1 MAEVYIDGLGDV
13 QLEGNTP
20 NAAEKEAIIN
30 ALKKQETPEP
40 QTEEQKTQSFTESA
54 LNAFKSRDTSLA
66 AGGMAGFASGA
77 RLGAMGG
84 GAVAGIPGAI
94 VGGIGGG
101 VLGAA
106 GAGQAYDILE
116 SFIKGENLGLDD
128 TAKQAFKDIKRESMF
143 SLGAASIPGLKPM
156 VTRLLSK
163 RGKGEL
169 VSKEVK
175 QLYDAGKRIGVNVL
189 PLDTS
194 GKLGK
199 AYTKV
204 VGVFPIVGS
213 PIRRAAE
220 TRGRQI
226 STVKN
231 EVLNDLAPNASLSE
245 LGVDMFNAA
254 KNTNQEFRNVA
265 SSLYNVFYKQSAKI
279 NKPFIPS
286 EGIRKESQKA
296 IDDFLKNRPVSVT
309 TKIVKGK
316 STPLIKSVDKSSL
329 KGLRNKQFKLQV
341 KKPIGANINKAYE
354 QYIKGLSNL
363 EDFITP
369 AQVKQIKKDLAEFS
383 KGISGKDGG
392 GVFKLSQIA
401 KSTELSLRDFSK
413 YNLAAFGTNPNV
425 SRKSLENLVNE
436 LKNADKFYANG
447 IKVFQRSTAQQFTK
461 ADKNIFIKGFD
472 KPGSI
477 ESDELFKYV
486 IKAGSPSAI
495 KDLRY
500 LIGSENFAKV
510 SRKVIDNAFTK
521 ASVRGDNLKG
531 LVFNPDVLEEQLG
544 LIGRNQSDILE
555 NITKGTTL
563 NKQKLKDLILVSKY
577 HSQMEIP
584 DVSSFIQRRA
594 MLGGVKA
601 VAGGALMGAGVV
613 ASPIVSPILIYMT
626 KKSSKFFASPKNV
639 GLAIEA
645 LDITAPRSIRYIAG
659 DKLLR
664 GLIKDSEGEEK
675 ELYQQFQ
682 NIYKKDKNNIINNTV
697 QD

>member
-555 NITKGTTL
+555 NITKGTKL

-577 HSQMEIP
+577 HAQMEIP

>member
-40 QTEEQKTQSFTESA
+40 QTEEQKTQSFTEST
-54 LNAFKSRDTSLA
+54 LNAFKARDTSLA

>member
-1 MAEVYIDGLGDV
+1 MAEVYIEGLGNV

-40 QTEEQKTQSFTESA
+40 QTEEQKTQSFTEST

-116 SFIKGENLGLDD
+116 SYFKGENLDLDD

-156 VTRLLSK
+156 ITRILSK
-163 RGKGEL
+163 RGKGEM

-175 QLYDAGKRIGVNVL
+175 QLYDAGKRVGINVL
-189 PLDTS
+189 PLDIA
-194 GKLGK
+194 GGLGK
-199 AYTKV
+199 GWGKV
-204 VGVFPIVGS
+204 VGVFPIAGD
-213 PIRRAAE
+213 PLKRAAT
-220 TRGRQI
+220 TRATQI
-226 STVKN
+226 ESVKN
-231 EVLNDLAPNASLSE
+231 QILNDIAPNATLSE

-254 KNTNQEFRNVA
+254 KNTNKEFRNI
-265 SSLYNVFYKQSAKI
+265 SSTLYNSFYKQADKI
-279 NKPFIPS
+279 NKPFVPS
-286 EGIRKESQKA
+286 KNIKIEAQKA

-309 TKIVKGK
+309 TKIVSGK
-316 STPLIKSVDKSSL
+316 ATPLIKSVDKSSL

-341 KKPIGANINKAYE
+341 RKPIGANINKSYE

>member
-116 SFIKGENLGLDD
+116 SYFKGENLDLDD
-128 TAKQAFKDIKRESMF
+128 TAKQALKDIKRESMF

-156 VTRLLSK
+156 ITRILSK
-163 RGKGEL
+163 RGKGEM

-175 QLYDAGKRIGVNVL
+175 QLYDAGKRVGVNVL
-189 PLDTS
+189 PLDIS
-194 GKLGK
+194 GSLGK
-199 AYTKV
+199 GWGKV
-204 VGVFPIVGS
+204 VGVFPVAGS
-213 PIRRAAE
+213 PLKRAAT
-220 TRGRQI
+220 TRATQI
-226 STVKN
+226 ESVKN
-231 EVLNDLAPNASLSE
+231 QILNDIAPNATLSE

-254 KNTNQEFRNVA
+254 KNTNKEFRNI
-265 SSLYNVFYKQSAKI
+265 SSKLYNSFYKQADKI
-279 NKPFIPS
+279 NKPFVPS
-286 EGIRKESQKA
+286 KNIKIEAQKA

-309 TKIVKGK
+309 TKIVSGK
-316 STPLIKSVDKSSL
+316 ATPLIKSVDKSSL

>member
-40 QTEEQKTQSFTESA
+40 QTEEQKTQSFTEST

-116 SFIKGENLGLDD
+116 SYFKGENLDLDD

>member
-1 MAEVYIDGLGDV
+1 MAEVYIEGLGNV

-40 QTEEQKTQSFTESA
+40 QTEEQKTQSFTEST

-116 SFIKGENLGLDD
+116 SYFKGENLDLDD

-156 VTRLLSK
+156 ITRILSK
-163 RGKGEL
+163 RGKGEM

-175 QLYDAGKRIGVNVL
+175 QLYDAGKRVGINVL
-189 PLDTS
+189 PLDIA
-194 GKLGK
+194 GGLGK
-199 AYTKV
+199 GWGKV
-204 VGVFPIVGS
+204 VGVFPIAGD
-213 PIRRAAE
+213 PLKRAAT
-220 TRGRQI
+220 TRATQI
-226 STVKN
+226 ESVKN
-231 EVLNDLAPNASLSE
+231 QILNDIAPNATLSE

-254 KNTNQEFRNVA
+254 KNTNKEFRNI
-265 SSLYNVFYKQSAKI
+265 SSTLYNSFYKQADKI
-279 NKPFIPS
+279 NKPFVPS
-286 EGIRKESQKA
+286 KNIKIEAQKA

-309 TKIVKGK
+309 TKIVSGK
-316 STPLIKSVDKSSL
+316 ATPLIKSVDKSSL